1 MRLREMRAPSI
12 ALSAAAP
19 LLGCAALLASASALA
34 QAADPNPMVD
44 LPVTGEAAEIVA
56 SGGSDVQ
63 TSEGPADRSGYGP
76 KRPKIELQTDEGGTT
91 ANFTIAA
98 DQSDVS
104 DRPDSAG
111 FFTVTQQK
119 FSFHAAVPVTKED
132 TETPFTFGDLGNF
145 ETVEFGYTIFV
156 SKVGQGPKAGADRA
170 RFRRFSDD
178 AVLKCAAI
186 YADKF
191 VASTDSDGARRR
203 ADDYLFLLRTFQPDS
218 ARDSVLGE
226 EIATAAPGDGGMGK
240 ETNPFPSFADVHSSV
255 KSNCTTKDPIA
266 FMAKYIGKAEAR
278 EFRRAFLSTKP
289 IYFAGL
295 NGAAGQSD
303 LKFIDPVAF
312 AERSQKK
319 TAISGSAYAGLIG
332 ANYDWA
338 LRAKYSYISQFE
350 SAMDGQICR
359 NSVVNPA
366 MPECLSGPQGAP
378 GRVKSSIATIE
389 LRKQFNPGD
398 EATFAIAPQ
407 FVYDFDKKD
416 FAVDIPIYLTRS
428 KEGTLNGG
436 IRFGYRSDS
445 KDLGAGIFIGLPFD
459 QLFGS

>member
-1 MRLREMRAPSI
+1 MRASSI
-12 ALSAAAP
+12 VHSAAAP
-19 LLGCAALLASASALA
+19 LLGCVALLASASALA
-34 QAADPNPMVD
+34 QAADPDAKID
-44 LPVTGEAAEIVA
+44 LTVTGKAAEIVA
-56 SGGSDVQ
+56 NGGSDVQ

-76 KRPKIELQTDEGGTT
+76 TRPKVELQTDEGGTT

-98 DQSDVS
+98 NQSHVS
-104 DRPDSAG
+104 DGQDG

-119 FSFHAAVPVTKED
+119 FTFHAAVPVTKEES
-132 TETPFTFGDLGNF
+132 ETPFTFGDLGNF
-145 ETVEFGYTIFV
+145 ETVEFGYTIYV
-156 SKVGQGPKAGADRA
+156 SKVGQGPKAGTERA

-203 ADDYLFLLRTFQPDS
+203 ADDYLFLLRTVLPDN
-218 ARDSVLGE
+218 ARDSVLAE
-226 EIATAAPGDGGMGK
+226 EFPKPAPGDDGK
-240 ETNPFPSFADVHSSV
+240 VKDVNPFPPFADVHSSV

-266 FMAKYIGKAEAR
+266 FMAKYVGKDQAR

-338 LRAKYSYISQFE
+338 LRAKYSYISKFE

-416 FAVDIPIYLTRS
+416 FGVDVPIYLTRS

-459 QLFGS
+459 RLFGS